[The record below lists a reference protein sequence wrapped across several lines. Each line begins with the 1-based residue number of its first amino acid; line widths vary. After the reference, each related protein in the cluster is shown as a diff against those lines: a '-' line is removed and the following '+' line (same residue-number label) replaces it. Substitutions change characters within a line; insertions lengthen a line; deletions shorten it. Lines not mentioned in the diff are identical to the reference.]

1 MSEKSLPLNLFL
13 ILSSTCTTHFA
24 ILKCPWIVGMT
35 VTKGFEAIACLKRV
49 IFGSGKIQLR
59 DGIAL
64 TEWNNPWLLLAS
76 SSHTDPT
83 STRQVQKNKKFE
95 FPLHVWPATFFKMKW
110 YSEISSILYT
120 TTIQTQSWKE
130 FVNYKFLTSILLEMH
145 SVGPGS
151 EVVVA
156 AFNKEILV
164 IIYSCG

>member
-1 MSEKSLPLNLFL
+1 MSEKSLSHHLIL
-13 ILSSTCTTHFA
+13 ILSSTCTTHFT

-35 VTKGFEAIACLKRV
+35 VTKGFKAIACLKRV
-49 IFGSGKIQLR
+49 IS
-59 DGIAL
+59 AL
-64 TEWNNPWLLLAS
+64 EKSSIPTESNNPRLLLAS

-83 STRQVQKNKKFE
+83 STRQVQKNKNFE